1 LELCRRAGRLEG
13 EGRPAG
19 DAAADLGGA
28 PIQLLGDGQAVAV
41 LIGRRIAE
49 AEGCILLPQVYARG
63 AALAGDGGGCVGR
76 DRTIVRDRECRGKY
90 KSGAHAVGV
99 VVPAAVVVA
108 ARADVPDVVGVV
120 RVRRAGP
127 PAGGR
132 TVVLCNT
139 FLVGCRAGSGGEVI
153 QLRAVLREIRAV
165 ALGPAQLIAGRQED
179 FAAQAVGAGCHR
191 TAAARTIV
199 VRDLYLLDGLPDIRI
214 EQIQE
219 GSVQPAVDVRIF
231 VVVVGPVPLS
241 CGIDVLHQ
249 QPGAVAAVIVQA
261 GRLALVHNDEVLRTA
276 VQVQFE
282 DRADGL
288 GAEFHICYDVSSWG

>member
-1 LELCRRAGRLEG
+1 HAGDVAGGVGAAALGLDLEVEGGAIGVFVVLEHDVGTALDLCGAVLPHRLGIVAVVGHLDAVLGIGRDVAGDGQPGHRDVTLDGHGRLQGDGCGTDDLGAGGGEGSRLGAAVPLDGDGMLAVQDFLELCRRAGRLEG

-99 VVPAAVVVA
+99 VVVPDEVVA
-108 ARADVPDVVGVV
+108 VRVDVPDVAGAV

-153 QLRAVLREIRAV
+153 QLRAVHREIGV
-165 ALGPAQLIAGRQED
+165 ITGGPA
-179 FAAQAVGAGCHR
+179 
-191 TAAARTIV
+191 
-199 VRDLYLLDGLPDIRI
+199 
-214 EQIQE
+214 
-219 GSVQPAVDVRIF
+219 
-231 VVVVGPVPLS
+231 
-241 CGIDVLHQ
+241 
-249 QPGAVAAVIVQA
+249 
-261 GRLALVHNDEVLRTA
+261 
-276 VQVQFE
+276 
-282 DRADGL
+282 
-288 GAEFHICYDVSSWG
+288 

>member
-90 KSGAHAVGV
+90 KSGAHAAGV
-99 VVPAAVVVA
+99 VVPAAAVVA
-108 ARADVPDVVGVV
+108 ARADAPDVAGVV

-127 PAGGR
+127 PVDR
-132 TVVLCNT
+132 KSVVEGN
-139 FLVGCRAGSGGEVI
+139 
-153 QLRAVLREIRAV
+153 
-165 ALGPAQLIAGRQED
+165 
-179 FAAQAVGAGCHR
+179 
-191 TAAARTIV
+191 AAAV
-199 VRDLYLLDGLPDIRI
+199 VARGT
-214 EQIQE
+214 
-219 GSVQPAVDVRIF
+219 GATAS
-231 VVVVGPVPLS
+231 
-241 CGIDVLHQ
+241 
-249 QPGAVAAVIVQA
+249 PG
-261 GRLALVHNDEVLRTA
+261 
-276 VQVQFE
+276 
-282 DRADGL
+282 
-288 GAEFHICYDVSSWG
+288 